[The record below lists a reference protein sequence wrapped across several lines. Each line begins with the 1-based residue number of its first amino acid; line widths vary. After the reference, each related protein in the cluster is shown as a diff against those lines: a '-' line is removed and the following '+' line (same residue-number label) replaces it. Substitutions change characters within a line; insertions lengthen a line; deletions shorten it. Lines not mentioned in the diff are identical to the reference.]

1 MNEKL
6 KKTIVSIIF
15 LLLVVCIVIQS
26 VVDNNAIRRADT
38 TIDTLGTELADAQ
51 SRIGRYR
58 EEIGGCRATVDEC
71 RGSIRRIN
79 NGLERQSSELKDII
93 DNLKTVR
100 AEVEN
105 MENALNQFYDKYG
118 YLDDS
123 IDSD

>member
-1 MNEKL
+1 MNEKH

-15 LLLVVCIVIQS
+15 LLLVGVILLQS

-38 TIDTLGTELADAQ
+38 TIDTLGEQLADAQ

-105 MENALNQFYDKYG
+105 MENALNKFYDKYG